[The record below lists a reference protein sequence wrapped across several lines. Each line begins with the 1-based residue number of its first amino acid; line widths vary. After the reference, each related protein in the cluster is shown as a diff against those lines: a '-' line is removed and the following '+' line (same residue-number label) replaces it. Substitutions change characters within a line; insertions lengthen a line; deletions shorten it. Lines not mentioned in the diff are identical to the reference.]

1 MTQTKNIL
9 VGLDF
14 SPGSLRALEHA
25 VDLARQLSATLQIVH
40 IVEPLPVA
48 AVEPVQVYV
57 DLDERKAQCEE
68 VCRRIVA
75 ERVIY
80 TLRVFDSLPLEGL
93 LAAIHELSPE
103 LVVVGSHGRSAVMRL
118 LLGSISSSLC
128 RKSPVPVVV
137 VPPVEQV
144 VAAEREFKSAEV
156 LG

>member
-14 SPGSLRALEHA
+14 SPGSMRALEHA
-25 VDLARQLSATLQIVH
+25 VELSRQLSATLHIVH

-48 AVEPVQVYV
+48 AMEPVQVYV

-68 VCRRIVA
+68 VCRRVVADRIV
-75 ERVIY
+75 Y

-93 LAAIHELSPE
+93 LAAIHELHPE

-137 VPPVEQV
+137 VPPIEQV
-144 VAAEREFKSAEV
+144 AAAERDLKAADA
-156 LG
+156 LT